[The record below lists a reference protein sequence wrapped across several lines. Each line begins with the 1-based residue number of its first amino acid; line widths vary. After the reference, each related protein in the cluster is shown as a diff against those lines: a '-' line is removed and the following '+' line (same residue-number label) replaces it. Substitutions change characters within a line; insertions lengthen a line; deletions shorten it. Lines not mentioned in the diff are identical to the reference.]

1 MRTTDIILHPAFLAS
16 VGAIAA
22 VLGLALFLTRH
33 NTRKALA
40 TRAAGVP
47 PAVADDATRVL
58 TSQETAAKVGKR
70 PPVRGLPAMPS
81 IPRPSMARP
90 AGARSGGNGP
100 GSRLGAERGPLGA
113 VRAEGLASPAAVFSE
128 ASTLDGPKV
137 TFADVAGLDEAIEEL
152 REVKE
157 YLADPERF
165 RALGAELP
173 KGILLCGHPGNG
185 KTLLAKALAGE
196 AGVPFYFVSASSFVE
211 QYVGLGAARIR
222 SLFEQ
227 AKARDE
233 PAIVFIDELDAIGVK
248 RSGGSNGE
256 REFDHTLNQLLVELD
271 GFASSS
277 GVLILGATNRPELLD
292 PALVRPG
299 RFDRRIHIDRPDFAG
314 RLAILRLYAGRRPMS
329 RQVDWDEIASQ
340 TTGLSGAELAN
351 IVNEA
356 SLLAARRHRTK
367 ITADEVEEAVARVS
381 GGARSSRLIPED
393 EKRLIAY
400 HEAGHALLSLLLKNV
415 KLPPRVSIVPR
426 ASSSTKSAWSFGD
439 DRTTLTKRE
448 LMAQLIVLLGGRASE
463 VATFGEPST
472 RSEDDLDDAAKL
484 ARKMVER
491 WAMTGRFELAGRDED
506 AVTRSRT
513 ESRSEP
519 AVAKLL
525 SQAEQAARSI
535 LRDNAARLVAVAE
548 HLVHSETLTVAE
560 MARVAGLPDP
570 AAERVVEQP
579 DLVPPAVA
587 SASVARIHG

>member
-1 MRTTDIILHPAFLAS
+1 MSTTEIILHPAFMAA
-16 VGAIAA
+16 VGAIGA

-33 NTRKALA
+33 NSRRALNA
-40 TRAAGVP
+40 RAEGVP
-47 PAVADDATRVL
+47 PAVADDVTRVL
-58 TSQETAAKVGKR
+58 THQELATKVGKR
-70 PPVRGLPAMPS
+70 PSGRAL
-81 IPRPSMARP
+81 PSMSSLGWSA
-90 AGARSGGNGP
+90 AKP
-100 GSRLGAERGPLGA
+100 GVTKPGVTKPGA
-113 VRAEGLASPAAVFSE
+113 VQAEGPASPAAVFTE
-128 ASTLDGPKV
+128 ASTLEGPPV

-196 AGVPFYFVSASSFVE
+196 AGVPFYNVSASSFVE

-222 SLFEQ
+222 SLFDQ
-227 AKARDE
+227 AKAQDE
-233 PAIVFIDELDAIGVK
+233 PAIVFIDELDAIGLK
-248 RSGGSNGE
+248 RSGGGNGE

-299 RFDRRIHIDRPDFAG
+299 RFDRRIHIDAPDFAG
-314 RLAILRLYAGRRPMS
+314 RLAILRLYASRRPMS
-329 RQVDWDEIASQ
+329 RQVDWEEVATQ

-351 IVNEA
+351 IINEA

-367 ITADEVEEAVARVS
+367 ITADEIEEAVARVS
-381 GGARSSRLIPED
+381 GGARSSRLIHED

-415 KLPPRVSIVPR
+415 KLPARVSIVPR
-426 ASSSTKSAWSFGD
+426 ASSSEKSAWSFGD
-439 DRTTLTKRE
+439 DRTTLGKRE

-463 VATFGEPST
+463 MATFGEPST

-491 WAMTGRFELAGRDED
+491 WAMTGRFELAGRNDD

-570 AAERVVEQP
+570 AADRVVEQP
-579 DLVPPAVA
+579 DLLPPAVA
-587 SASVARIHG
+587 SSPLARIHG

>member
-1 MRTTDIILHPAFLAS
+1 METTDILLHPAFLAA
-16 VGAIAA
+16 VCAIGA
-22 VLGLALFLTRH
+22 VLGLALYLTRH
-33 NTRKALA
+33 GSRKALNA
-40 TRAAGVP
+40 RSNDMVPEAA
-47 PAVADDATRVL
+47 ADATRVFAA
-58 TSQETAAKVGKR
+58 QATAARVGKR
-70 PPVRGLPAMPS
+70 PNGASSLF
-81 IPRPSMARP
+81 SMGKADKAP
-90 AGARSGGNGP
+90 AGRSSAVMADGP
-100 GSRLGAERGPLGA
+100 
-113 VRAEGLASPAAVFSE
+113 ASPEAVFTE
-128 ASTLDGPKV
+128 ASTLDGLPV

-165 RALGAELP
+165 RVLGAELP
-173 KGILLCGHPGNG
+173 RGILLCGHPGNG
-185 KTLLAKALAGE
+185 KTLLARALAGE

-222 SLFEQ
+222 SLFDK
-227 AKARDE
+227 AKDQNS
-233 PAIVFIDELDAIGVK
+233 PAIVFIDELDAVGLK
-248 RSGGSNGE
+248 RSGGGNGE

-299 RFDRRIHIDRPDFAG
+299 RFDRRIHIDAPDFAG
-314 RLAILRLYAGRRPMS
+314 RLAILRLYASKRPMS
-329 RQVDWDEIASQ
+329 RQVDWSEVATQ

-351 IVNEA
+351 IINEA

-381 GGARSSRLIPED
+381 GGARSSRLIDEV

-415 KLPPRVSIVPR
+415 KIPPRVSIVPR
-426 ASSSTKSAWSFGD
+426 AGSSEKSAWSFGG

-448 LMAQLIVLLGGRASE
+448 LMAQLIVLLGGRAAE

-491 WAMTGRFELAGRDED
+491 WAMTGRFELAGRNDD

-535 LRDNAARLVAVAE
+535 LQDNSHRLVAVAE
-548 HLVHSETLTVAE
+548 HLVHQETLSLAE

-570 AAERVVEQP
+570 AEERVVERP
-579 DLVPPAVA
+579 DLLAPSVVA
-587 SASVARIHG
+587 APVARIHG

>member
-1 MRTTDIILHPAFLAS
+1 VEITDILVHPAFLAA
-16 VGAIAA
+16 VGAIGA
-22 VLGLALFLTRH
+22 VLGLALYLTRH
-33 NTRKALA
+33 SSRKALEA
-40 TRAAGVP
+40 AAGDFAP
-47 PAVADDATRVL
+47 PGVAADATKVIAA
-58 TSQETAAKVGKR
+58 QESAARVGKR
-70 PPVRGLPAMPS
+70 PPAPAPAFPMGPSDRSAVPRGGAAKTPGRVQAEAPLPADA
-81 IPRPSMARP
+81 I
-90 AGARSGGNGP
+90 
-100 GSRLGAERGPLGA
+100 
-113 VRAEGLASPAAVFSE
+113 FSE
-128 ASTLDGPKV
+128 ASALGGPPV

-173 KGILLCGHPGNG
+173 KGILLSGHPGNG
-185 KTLLAKALAGE
+185 KTLLARALAGE

-227 AKARDE
+227 AKAQDS

-248 RSGGSNGE
+248 RSGGGNGE

-277 GVLILGATNRPELLD
+277 GVLILGATNRAELLD

-299 RFDRRIHIDRPDFAG
+299 RFDRRVHIDRPDFAG
-314 RLAILRLYAGRRPMS
+314 REAILRLYASRRPMS
-329 RQVDWDEIASQ
+329 RQVDWAEIATQ

-351 IVNEA
+351 IINEA
-356 SLLAARRHRTK
+356 SLLAARRRRTK
-367 ITADEVEEAVARVS
+367 ITAEEVEEAVIRVS
-381 GGARSSRLIPED
+381 GGARSSRLIHED

-400 HEAGHALLSLLLKNV
+400 HEAGHGLLSLLLKNV
-415 KLPPRVSIVPR
+415 RIPPRVSIVPR
-426 ASSSTKSAWSFGD
+426 AGSTEKSAWSFGD

-463 VATFGEPST
+463 MATFGEPST

-491 WAMTGRFELAGRDED
+491 WAMTGRFELAGRDDD

-525 SQAEQAARSI
+525 SQAETAARSI
-535 LRDNAARLVAVAE
+535 LQDNSHRLVAVAE
-548 HLVHSETLTVAE
+548 HLMHAETLSVSE

-570 AAERVVEQP
+570 ADDDRVVSATEYLAP
-579 DLVPPAVA
+579 SVRSA
-587 SASVARIHG
+587 SAPVARIH

>member
-1 MRTTDIILHPAFLAS
+1 MSTFEIMVHPAFLVAAA
-16 VGAIAA
+16 AIAA
-22 VLGLALFLTRH
+22 VLALALYLTRH
-33 NTRKALA
+33 DRRKALA
-40 TRAAGVP
+40 ARAPVEVPPLVAAEATKVFADQAVAAQVGKRPAARAFADKMLAGKVPAGKLQAAKAQAAAPEAAGVP
-47 PAVADDATRVL
+47 
-58 TSQETAAKVGKR
+58 
-70 PPVRGLPAMPS
+70 
-81 IPRPSMARP
+81 
-90 AGARSGGNGP
+90 
-100 GSRLGAERGPLGA
+100 
-113 VRAEGLASPAAVFSE
+113 AAVFAE
-128 ASTLDGPKV
+128 ASTLDGPPV

-157 YLADPERF
+157 YLADPGRF

-196 AGVPFYFVSASSFVE
+196 AGVPFYYVSASSFVE

-227 AKARDE
+227 ANGQDS
-233 PAIVFIDELDAIGVK
+233 PAIIFIDELDAIGLK
-248 RSGGSNGE
+248 RSGGGNGE

-271 GFASSS
+271 GFAASS

-299 RFDRRIHIDRPDFAG
+299 RFDRRIQIDRPDFAG
-314 RLAILRLYAGRRPMS
+314 RLAILRLYAAKRPMS
-329 RQVDWDEIASQ
+329 RQVDWADVATQ

-351 IVNEA
+351 IINEA

-367 ITADEVEEAVARVS
+367 ITADEIEEAVVRVS
-381 GGARSSRLIPED
+381 GGARSSRLIDEE

-400 HEAGHALLSLLLKNV
+400 HEAGHGLLSLLLKNV
-415 KLPPRVSIVPR
+415 KIPPRVSIVPR
-426 ASSSTKSAWSFGD
+426 TTTTKSAWSFGD
-439 DRTTLTKRE
+439 DRQTLTKRE
-448 LMAQLIVLLGGRASE
+448 LMAQLIVLLGGRAAE

-472 RSEDDLDDAAKL
+472 RSEDDLDDAATL

-535 LRDNAARLVAVAE
+535 LEDNAPRLIAVAE
-548 HLVHSETLTVAE
+548 HLMHQETLTVRE
-560 MARVAGLPDP
+560 MAHVAGLPDP
-570 AAERVVEQP
+570 ADERVIEP
-579 DLVPPAVA
+579 DLLAPVVA
-587 SASVARIHG
+587 PTPLARLHG

>member
-1 MRTTDIILHPAFLAS
+1 MGTTDILVHPAFLAA
-16 VGAIAA
+16 VGAIGA
-22 VLGLALFLTRH
+22 VLGLALYLTRH
-33 NTRKALA
+33 GTRKALA
-40 TRAAGVP
+40 RADASVAP
-47 PAVADDATRVL
+47 EVADDATRVFAA
-58 TSQETAAKVGKR
+58 QATAARVGKR
-70 PPVRGLPAMPS
+70 PTGVTSRFPMGRADSDKAAAG
-81 IPRPSMARP
+81 RP
-90 AGARSGGNGP
+90 A
-100 GSRLGAERGPLGA
+100 
-113 VRAEGLASPAAVFSE
+113 VVMAEGPASPDAVFAE
-128 ASTLDGPKV
+128 ASTLDGPPV
-137 TFADVAGLDEAIEEL
+137 TFADVAGLDEAIDEL
-152 REVKE
+152 REIKE
-157 YLADPERF
+157 YLTDPERF
-165 RALGAELP
+165 RVLGAELP

-185 KTLLAKALAGE
+185 KTLLARALAGE

-222 SLFEQ
+222 SLFEK
-227 AKARDE
+227 AKEQDS
-233 PAIVFIDELDAIGVK
+233 PAIVFLDELDAIGLK
-248 RSGGSNGE
+248 RSGGGNGE

-271 GFASSS
+271 GFAASS
-277 GVLILGATNRPELLD
+277 GILILGATNRPELLD

-299 RFDRRIHIDRPDFAG
+299 RFDRRIHIDAPDFAG
-314 RLAILRLYAGRRPMS
+314 RLAILRLYASRRPVS
-329 RQVDWDEIASQ
+329 RQVDWSEVATQ

-351 IVNEA
+351 IINEA

-381 GGARSSRLIPED
+381 GGARSSRLIDED

-415 KLPPRVSIVPR
+415 KIPPRVSIVPR
-426 ASSSTKSAWSFGD
+426 ASASEKSAWSFGG

-448 LMAQLIVLLGGRASE
+448 LMAQLIVLLGGRAAE

-491 WAMTGRFELAGRDED
+491 WAMTGRFELAGRDDD

-535 LRDNAARLVAVAE
+535 LQDNGHRLVAVAE
-548 HLVHSETLTVAE
+548 HLVHQETLGVAE

-570 AAERVVEQP
+570 AEERVVEQP
-579 DLVPPAVA
+579 HLLVPSVVA
-587 SASVARIHG
+587 TQVARIHG